1 MQILFIMIIGKF
13 TLPQTKILHA
23 CSQQKV
29 VQVSKVLVAIFNSWR
44 NVVVFFRP
52 INVLQ
57 TVITWKKV
65 RVFFSGIFEMSFDYE
80 ANVHLVYFSKK
91 LLKNCLFQRNTA
103 AIFLLSKYMV
113 GIHTYTTKS
122 PLNRGKLSEKDYLI
136 RLWKEKFINIFVFV
150 FWKRGTVKHI
160 YMVLFIETCNQ
171 TWSSILWRGNEERLH
186 FQPTL
191 TTKKNTHWVKVD
203 GLKNFGA

>member
-1 MQILFIMIIGKF
+1 MVNSLCPK
-13 TLPQTKILHA
+13 TKILHA

-44 NVVVFFRP
+44 NVVFFRP

-57 TVITWKKV
+57 IVITWKKV
-65 RVFFSGIFEMSFDYE
+65 RVFFRGIFEMSFDYE
-80 ANVHLVYFSKK
+80 ANVHLVYSSKK
-91 LLKNCLFQRNTA
+91 LLKNCLFQRNSA

-113 GIHTYTTKS
+113 GIQTYTTKS